1 MASEIRQ
8 LSVFI
13 ENKPGRLSK
22 VLKLIGESGIDIKAM
37 NIADTNDFGILRL
50 ILSDVDKAAS
60 LLKEK
65 EYAVTITNVIAAD
78 VENTPGGLAG
88 ALSVL
93 DTEGVSVEYMYASL
107 SGTREAAH
115 VVIRVDDNG
124 KASEALTSKGYKL
137 IGDADIK

>member
-60 LLKEK
+60 LLKE
-65 EYAVTITNVIAAD
+65 YAVTITNVIAAD

-107 SGTREAAH
+107 SGTGEAAH

>member
-93 DTEGVSVEYMYASL
+93 DTEGVSVEYMYASPFFIP
-107 SGTREAAH
+107 A
-115 VVIRVDDNG
+115 
-124 KASEALTSKGYKL
+124 
-137 IGDADIK
+137 

>member
-1 MASEIRQ
+1 MASGIRQ

-107 SGTREAAH
+107 SGTGEAAH
-115 VVIRVDDNG
+115 VVIRVDDNE
-124 KASEALTSKGYKL
+124 KASEALTAKGYKL

>member
-1 MASEIRQ
+1 
-8 LSVFI
+8 
-13 ENKPGRLSK
+13 
-22 VLKLIGESGIDIKAM
+22 M

-107 SGTREAAH
+107 SGTGEAAH
-115 VVIRVDDNG
+115 IVIRVDDNE
-124 KASEALTSKGYKL
+124 KASEALTAKGYKL